1 MEYIINEK
9 DLEYLPFPG
18 EIPAPAKEKYEG
30 ATIGQAG
37 MKLGSQKLGYNITV
51 LPAGKSAFPF
61 HNHHVNEEMF
71 YVLEGEGS
79 VRIGSE
85 TYPIQKGDFIMCPP
99 GGTEVAH
106 QITNTSGTELRFMA
120 VSTKESPEIAEY
132 PDTGKFGVLSKEVR
146 FLGKLDQSLGYWDG
160 E

>member
-1 MEYIINEK
+1 MKYIINES

-18 EIPAPAKEKYEG
+18 EIPASAHEKYAG
-30 ATIGQAG
+30 ALIGQAG
-37 MKLGSQKLGYNITV
+37 MKLGSTKLGYNITV

-71 YVLEGEGS
+71 YVLAGEGS
-79 VRIGSE
+79 VRIGTE
-85 TYPIQKGDFIMCPP
+85 TFPIRKGDFIMCPP
-99 GGTEVAH
+99 GGADVAH
-106 QITNTSGTELRFMA
+106 QITNTSQAEMRYMA

-132 PDTGKFGVLSKEVR
+132 PDTGKFGVLSKNVR
-146 FLGKLDQSLGYWDG
+146 FLGKFDQSLGYWDG